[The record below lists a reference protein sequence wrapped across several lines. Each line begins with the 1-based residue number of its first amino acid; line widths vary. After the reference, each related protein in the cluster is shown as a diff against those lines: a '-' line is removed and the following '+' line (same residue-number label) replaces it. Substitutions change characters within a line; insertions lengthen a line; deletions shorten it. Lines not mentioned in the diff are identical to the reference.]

1 MSETPAKLAR
11 LDAAPVAEAPNGEDE
26 RSRRTLP
33 ASRDGQW
40 RDAAGSREW
49 RWFGAGNEHIES
61 PTEYLPL
68 PVLP

>member
-1 MSETPAKLAR
+1 MSQSKQPPFKR
-11 LDAAPVAEAPNGEDE
+11 G
-26 RSRRTLP
+26 
-33 ASRDGQW
+33 
-40 RDAAGSREW
+40 EW